1 MLSITI
7 NTLEAMDRLVAL
19 GLGQV
24 NAKVNGQCLLL
35 GVKPVKVK
43 EFCPLSH
50 HIHVGP
56 YFTMP
61 L

>member
-1 MLSITI
+1 
-7 NTLEAMDRLVAL
+7 MDRLVAL